1 MKGGQEFPADST
13 KFSSLTGEPGDQ
25 ITQLY
30 EVFKSVTHAMNQH
43 AVILNKLNA
52 KSQDFVEHSELRGAL
67 DKIEGAISLYDNE
80 FLNQLEIKC
89 K

>member
-1 MKGGQEFPADST
+1 
-13 KFSSLTGEPGDQ
+13 
-25 ITQLY
+25 
-30 EVFKSVTHAMNQH
+30 MNQH

-80 FLNQLEIKC
+80 FLN
-89 K
+89 